1 LQSLI
6 SFSHPP
12 ILMAP
17 KEGKTMLLYITTT
30 NWVVST
36 AIVIE
41 REEVELV
48 YKVQQLVYC
57 ISEVLNESKTCYPQ
71 VQKLLYAILIT
82 SSKLRHYFDTYPME
96 VVMEFPLRNILCN
109 KDANRCTIKWVF
121 ELSLYTLEFQSR
133 QTIKS

>member
-1 LQSLI
+1 
-6 SFSHPP
+6 
-12 ILMAP
+12 
-17 KEGKTMLLYITTT
+17 MLLYITTT

-48 YKVQQLVYC
+48 YKVQQLVYY

-82 SSKLRHYFDTYPME
+82 SCKLRHYFDTYPME
-96 VVMEFPLRNILCN
+96 VVMEFPLGNILYN
-109 KDANRCTIKWVF
+109 KDANRCTIKWVL